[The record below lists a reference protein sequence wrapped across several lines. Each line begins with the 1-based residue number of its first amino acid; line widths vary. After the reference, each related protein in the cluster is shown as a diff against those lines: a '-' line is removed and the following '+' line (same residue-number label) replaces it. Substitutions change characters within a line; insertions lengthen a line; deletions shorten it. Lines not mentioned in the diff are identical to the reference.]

1 MFEAKEII
9 PENTDWITLVFFII
23 LMLLVLVKVF
33 YNQRLQDTSMLFF
46 SKKTLSVYFNKEK
59 KISLNWFQFLL
70 FIVQLLTVSLF
81 FYLIA
86 RQFNLN
92 NALLNSHLYLIIIG
106 FVLLY
111 FGIRFFLGL
120 FLAFIFDLKPFHRI
134 VLYEK
139 VNYFNNLILW
149 ILPIII
155 LLVYAPEYQSEL
167 LKISI
172 VIFISLLILR
182 YVLVLRNNKKL
193 IFNDL
198 LYFILYLCALEI
210 APLVI
215 IFKLTT

>member
-1 MFEAKEII
+1 MFDAKEII
-9 PENTDWITLVFFII
+9 PQNTDWITLVFFII
-23 LMLLVLVKVF
+23 LVLLVVVRIF
-33 YNQRLQDTSMLFF
+33 YSQRLKDTGMLFF
-46 SKKTLSVYFNKEK
+46 SKNKLSLYFNKEK
-59 KISLNWFQFLL
+59 KIGLNWFQISLFL
-70 FIVQLLTVSLF
+70 VQLLTISLF
-81 FYLIA
+81 IYLIISYYNKNFTA
-86 RQFNLN
+86 F
-92 NALLNSHLYLIIIG
+92 NSHLYLIIIG
-106 FVLLY
+106 FVTLY
-111 FGIRFFLGL
+111 FGIRFFLGQ

-149 ILPIII
+149 ILPFI
-155 LLVYAPEYQSEL
+155 LILVYAQKYQSTL
-167 LKISI
+167 LKVSI
-172 VIFISLLILR
+172 VVFISLLILR